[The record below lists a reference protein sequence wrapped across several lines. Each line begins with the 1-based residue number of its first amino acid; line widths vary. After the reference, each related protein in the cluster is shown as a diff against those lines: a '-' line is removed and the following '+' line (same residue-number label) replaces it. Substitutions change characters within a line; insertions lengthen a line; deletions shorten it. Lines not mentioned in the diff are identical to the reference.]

1 MEHLSLLC
9 LFKRMLVIGATNDPG
24 ELFFLIKWKGNRRV
38 GPCLI
43 IREGVAATLLLDSIF
58 MKMVW

>member
-1 MEHLSLLC
+1 
-9 LFKRMLVIGATNDPG
+9 MLVIGATNDPG

-43 IREGVAATLLLDSIF
+43 IREGVAATLLLNSIF